1 MKAGKIIKLSLVSLL
16 FLGLVAYIVYSVTC
30 LSGPNPEEIC
40 TAVKLEFTN
49 GKQSEFI
56 DKNEVEAMLKAAHVY
71 PTGMLM
77 KDVDTK
83 KIEETIR
90 ANDFVAHVE
99 CYKTSNGK
107 LCVKVEQ
114 RVPVIY
120 VIPEGRS
127 GYFVDAQGYI
137 IPNTNYASNIVTATG
152 KIDDEF
158 AKTSLS
164 EFGQFLQGDDFWN
177 SQIEQ
182 LYVYKNRKGEPLVEI
197 VPRVGEHIIT
207 LGSLDNYEKKLNRL
221 KVFYDNAINT
231 VGWDKYAKIS
241 LEYDNQIIC
250 TKK

>member
-1 MKAGKIIKLSLVSLL
+1 VKAGKIIKLSLVSLL
-16 FLGLVAYIVYSVTC
+16 FLGLVAYIVYSMVF
-30 LSGPNPEEIC
+30 LSGPNPEEKC
-40 TAVKLEFTN
+40 KSVELVFTN
-49 GKQSEFI
+49 GQQSEFI
-56 DKNEVEAMLKAAHVY
+56 DKKEVESMLKAAHVY
-71 PTGMLM
+71 PAGMLM

-90 ANDFVAHVE
+90 ANEFVARAE

-114 RVPVIY
+114 RVPVIF

-137 IPNTNYASNIVTATG
+137 IPNTNYVSNIITATG
-152 KIDDEF
+152 KIDEQF
-158 AKTSLS
+158 AKTGLA
-164 EFGQFLQGDDFWN
+164 EFGQFLQGDEFWD

-182 LYVYKNRKGEPLVEI
+182 LYVYKNKKGEPLVEL
-197 VPRVGEHIIT
+197 VPRVGENIIT
-207 LGSLDNYEKKLNRL
+207 LGSLDNYQKKLSRL
-221 KVFYDNAINT
+221 KTFYDKAMNT

-250 TKK
+250 SKK